1 MRLTSHKLW
10 RPGAQGLEEQLL
22 NVVARH
28 ERPELEAERGALA
41 ARVGADR
48 AQLAALEAA
57 LLSGLARASGNI
69 LDNQARPRPC
79 PARSGLCGLLCSS
92 LTATLYPTW
101 TCQGLRSAASWTT
114 RRARARPASTRP
126 PCAPA
131 YAVFYCHV
139 RSACASRPQN
149 R

>member
-1 MRLTSHKLW
+1 MVCRFSNSHCGKAQHRAQQQRAAYIPRKRNISSTGCVPSFGTRLASARAVKPA

-41 ARVGADR
+41 ARMGADR

-69 LDNQARPRPC
+69 LDNQARPRPA
-79 PARSGLCGLLCSS
+79 PH
-92 LTATLYPTW
+92 
-101 TCQGLRSAASWTT
+101 
-114 RRARARPASTRP
+114 
-126 PCAPA
+126 APA
-131 YAVFYCHV
+131 
-139 RSACASRPQN
+139 CAH
-149 R
+149 

>member
-1 MRLTSHKLW
+1 VFLRSASRQLRA
-10 RPGAQGLEEQLL
+10 RPAGAQGLEEQLL

-69 LDNQARPRPC
+69 LDNQARR
-79 PARSGLCGLLCSS
+79 R
-92 LTATLYPTW
+92 
-101 TCQGLRSAASWTT
+101 AASS
-114 RRARARPASTRP
+114 RPSHTPDHALRHSR
-126 PCAPA
+126 
-131 YAVFYCHV
+131 V
-139 RSACASRPQN
+139 RSACASQPQN
-149 R
+149 SRMQCVHCGAHRQT